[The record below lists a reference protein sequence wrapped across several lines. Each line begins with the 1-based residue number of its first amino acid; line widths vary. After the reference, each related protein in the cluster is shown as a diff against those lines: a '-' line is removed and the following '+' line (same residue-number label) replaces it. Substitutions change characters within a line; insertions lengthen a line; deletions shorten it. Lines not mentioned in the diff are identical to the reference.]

1 MLFDVLL
8 LSYRL
13 MVFRMC
19 VRQESTDFQCL
30 GLSEI
35 AVPDWAISVGR
46 GSRYAALSFAAITD
60 GISCLRVCDSS
71 RTRGRTWGCTGA
83 ARADLSVPASLFPF
97 DRLLR
102 VALAKT
108 ILGCFIPKLR
118 FDGEG
123 RQARGRGIIF
133 QATYQPTL
141 FLIRERE
148 RERESTWISV
158 DNELHQNVARYLKIL

>member
-1 MLFDVLL
+1 MLFDVSL

-13 MVFRMC
+13 MVFRMY

-30 GLSEI
+30 GVSEI
-35 AVPDWAISVGR
+35 AVPDLAISVGR
-46 GSRYAALSFAAITD
+46 GSRYAALSLAAITD

-118 FDGEG
+118 FDGGKEASKGEG
-123 RQARGRGIIF
+123 NHF
-133 QATYQPTL
+133 SSNLPTYPV
-141 FLIRERE
+141 
-148 RERESTWISV
+148 S
-158 DNELHQNVARYLKIL
+158 H